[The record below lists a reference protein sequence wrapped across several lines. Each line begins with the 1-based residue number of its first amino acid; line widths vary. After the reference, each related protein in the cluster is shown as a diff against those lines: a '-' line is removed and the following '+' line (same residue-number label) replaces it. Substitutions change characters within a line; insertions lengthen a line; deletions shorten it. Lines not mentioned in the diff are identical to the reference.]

1 MRPSHEFTLEL
12 TAQELL
18 DPPDLSAM
26 APTSDAQFTKIAN
39 ELAPA
44 PSLPMTDATSDLE
57 IELTAEEIEALLEG
71 SELASR

>member
-1 MRPSHEFTLEL
+1 
-12 TAQELL
+12 
-18 DPPDLSAM
+18 M
-26 APTSDAQFTKIAN
+26 APTSDAKFTNIAN